1 MTSSAT
7 TLTQI
12 SRANETVD
20 TTTAAYTVWA
30 TCWNLDTNEIW
41 VGNLQGFAD
50 SAEAQQQYQDVWEMS
65 KDLDLR
71 NAERNIVWF
80 AQASWNAT
88 IPTDLHNT
96 VTDRVLANRYG
107 GF

>member
-1 MTSSAT
+1 MST

-20 TTTAAYTVWA
+20 TTAAAYTVWA

-50 SAEAQQQYQDVWEMS
+50 SAAAQHKFEDVWEMS

-71 NAERNIVWF
+71 NEERNIVWF
-80 AQASWNAT
+80 PQASWLGAT
-88 IPTDLHNT
+88 IPTDLNAT